1 MTVTI
6 QPAGDNS
13 CILKEVTCSTSAAF
27 PLPIS
32 KPGLVALLR
41 DLLSEAERPSV
52 EASPVRIDRM
62 RDGPRVQYGSGTFTV
77 RYHDV
82 IPLILEA

>member
-6 QPAGDNS
+6 TASGDAT
-13 CILKEVTCSTSAAF
+13 CILKKATCSTSAEF

-52 EASPVRIDRM
+52 EAGPVRIDRM